1 MGVSQ
6 NSQCGSSRARWK
18 HPWSFLSA
26 VVLAIS
32 ILVGCAPQTAASRV
46 TDSASTGQLANVLKS
61 GVLVIATDGDYAP
74 QSKLNSGVARAASSR
89 CDLTQYTANQ
99 LEGFDID
106 VASAIASRLGV
117 EPCFVTPTWSQIV
130 SGSWGDRWNVN
141 VGSMVITA
149 DRMQKLYFTQ
159 PYVSGQAVL
168 FVHKDNQTFH
178 TPTDLSGKRIGVCSG
193 CAYEAYLDG
202 TLNIPGEKIDFQ
214 IKNARVIGYDTD
226 TSALADLALGDGA
239 RLEAAM
245 TDPDTGS
252 SMIRN
257 GLPIKQLEG
266 AVYHDY
272 SAVTVDKSSV
282 GNPIP
287 LVQRI
292 SSIIQELHRDGTLL
306 KLSQKYY
313 GGDFTTPAAKFDLQ
327 ALAQFP

>member
-1 MGVSQ
+1 MSVST
-6 NSQCGSSRARWK
+6 NSHSGSSRARLMRA
-18 HPWSFLSA
+18 WSFLPA
-26 VVLAIS
+26 VVLAIFL
-32 ILVGCAPQTAASRV
+32 LVGCAPQTAV
-46 TDSASTGQLANVLKS
+46 TRLTDATPTGELANVLKS

-74 QSKLNSGVARAASSR
+74 QSKLNSDIPRAASSR

-99 LEGFDID
+99 LAGFDID
-106 VASAIASRLGV
+106 VAAEIAHRLGV
-117 EPCFVTPTWSQIV
+117 EPCFVTPTWSQIFA
-130 SGSWGDRWNVN
+130 GNWGDRWNVN

-159 PYVSGQAVL
+159 PYISGQAVI
-168 FVHKDNQTFH
+168 FVHKDNQSFH
-178 TPTDLSGKRIGVCSG
+178 TPTDLSGKRIGVCTG
-193 CAYEAYLDG
+193 CAYEDYLDG
-202 TLNIPGEKIDFQ
+202 TLNIPSEKIDFK

-226 TSALADLALGDGA
+226 TSALADLALGDGI

-252 SMIRN
+252 SAIQS

-266 AVYHDY
+266 TVYHDF
-272 SAVTVDKSSV
+272 SAVTVDKNSV

-287 LVQRI
+287 LVKRI

-306 KLSQKYY
+306 KFSQKYY